1 MLICPQCTF
10 QNPNGNKFCQ
20 SCGVSLTHRVC
31 PECGTEVPVN
41 AQVCHQCGAQCG
53 KVWQAIISVTKRGN
67 EDGELI
73 REEKAENEQETS
85 PTACISG
92 SHLTLGSYLDKKQ
105 RYQLLEPLSTV
116 NESEMWVKVL
126 DCQPYQISPIE
137 AILASQRQGLVMP
150 SVEITG
156 VSPLA
161 QAYIFLQ
168 SQGHL
173 GIPAIHDVWEQ
184 DNIQVLLIE
193 DRSHWQCLLDIWEA
207 ETTSTLEILHYLDQM
222 SRLWGALE
230 TVSCRQSLLKLDNL
244 RLNAEKKL
252 GLERLYVESLK
263 EMPEIVF
270 LDTERVETFTIL
282 EHPLT
287 IQALGEVW
295 QAIFRQSQ
303 RTYFGSIVRIL
314 EDLELGKIETVEQL
328 RSHLQEIIAELETPL
343 IRIADPIKENAA
355 APTILQS
362 HDLPNVL
369 PSMELSS
376 LENAAGTDVGKKRN
390 YNEDYFGIQTKI
402 SELELPNQQILEFRG
417 LYILCDGMGGHAG
430 GEVASE
436 LAVNTLKE
444 YFDQHWT
451 TNQIPTED
459 QIREAVY
466 VANQAVYEL
475 NQQQLRSGVKRMGTT
490 LVMLLIQ
497 GTQAAVAHVG
507 DSRLY
512 RLRPNKDLE
521 QMTVDHEVGQREI
534 SRGVDASIAYSRPDA
549 YQLTQALGPRDQNAI
564 SPDVKFFTITEDS
577 LLLLV
582 SDGLSDND
590 VLEIY
595 GQNNLI
601 SLLHSD
607 SNLEQGVTELID
619 LANQYNGHDNI
630 TVILIRAKVRL
641 NMSG

>member
-10 QNPNGNKFCQ
+10 ENPSYNKFCQ
-20 SCGVSLTHRVC
+20 SCGASLTHKVC
-31 PECGTEVPVN
+31 RECSTEVPVN
-41 AQVCHQCGAQCG
+41 EQLCHNCGAQCG
-53 KVWQAIISVTKRGN
+53 QVWQAIISVTQKGY
-67 EDGELI
+67 EDGEFI
-73 REEKAENEQETS
+73 PREEKGENDQETS
-85 PTACISG
+85 PGAGISL
-92 SHLTLGSYLDKKQ
+92 SHLKLGSYLDKKQ
-105 RYQLLEPLSTV
+105 RYQLLEPLSAV

-137 AILASQRQGLVMP
+137 AILANQTQGLVMP
-150 SVEITG
+150 SVEITR

-161 QAYIFLQ
+161 QAYIVLQ

-184 DNIQVLLIE
+184 DNMQVLLIE
-193 DRSHWQCLLDIWEA
+193 DRSHWQCLLDLWAVES
-207 ETTSTLEILHYLDQM
+207 TSTLEILRYLDEM
-222 SRLWGALE
+222 SRLWEALE
-230 TVSCRQSLLKLDNL
+230 VVNCRQSLLKLDNL
-244 RLNAEKKL
+244 RLDADQKL
-252 GLERLYVESLK
+252 GLERLYVDALNETQNHVEAETLTI
-263 EMPEIVF
+263 PEGV
-270 LDTERVETFTIL
+270 
-282 EHPLT
+282 LT

-295 QAIFRQSQ
+295 QVLFIVSQ
-303 RTYFGSIVRIL
+303 RTCFGSLVGIL
-314 EDLELGKIETVEQL
+314 DDLKLGKIQTAAQL
-328 RSHLQEIIAELETPL
+328 RSHLQGMITDLETP
-343 IRIADPIKENAA
+343 ITPIGDSIKEDTA

-369 PSMELSS
+369 FTMALSS

-390 YNEDYFGIQTKI
+390 CNEDYFGIQTKI
-402 SELELPNQQILEFRG
+402 SQWELPNQGILERILEFRG

-430 GEVASE
+430 GQVASK
-436 LAVNTLKE
+436 LAVNTIKD

-451 TNQIPTED
+451 NQIPTQEE
-459 QIREAVY
+459 ICEAVY
-466 VANQAVYEL
+466 LANQAVYEL
-475 NQQQLRSGVKRMGTT
+475 NQEQLRSGLKRMGTT

-512 RLRPNKDLE
+512 RFTLHRGLE
-521 QMTVDHEVGQREI
+521 QVTIDHEVGQREI
-534 SRGVDASIAYSRPDA
+534 YRGVEASIAYSRSDA
-549 YQLTQALGPRDQNAI
+549 YQLTQALGPRHQNAI

-590 VLEIY
+590 ILEIY
-595 GQNNLI
+595 GHNYLI

-607 SNLEQGVTELID
+607 SNLEEGVRELID

-630 TVILIRAKVRL
+630 TVILVRAKVCP
-641 NMSG
+641 NMNS